1 MNRKDNMC
9 YKVVEKIPQYLDGEM
24 SEFEIPIFL
33 EHVQHCHKCLEKYEI
48 EKNFKEVVKQ
58 KCERKCVND
67 SLVNNIKNKIQMLLA
82 RG

>member
-9 YKVVEKIPQYLDGEM
+9 FKVVEKIPQYLDGEM

-33 EHVQHCHKCLEKYEI
+33 EHVEHCHKCLEKYEI
-48 EKNFKEVVKQ
+48 EKTFKDLVRQ
-58 KCERKCVND
+58 KCERKCVNAQQ
-67 SLVNNIKNKIQMLLA
+67 VNLIKNKISMLLA

>member
-33 EHVQHCHKCLEKYEI
+33 EHVEHCHKCLEKYEL
-48 EKNFKEVVKQ
+48 EKSFKEVVKQ
-58 KCERKCVND
+58 KCERKCVNEA
-67 SLVNNIKNKIQMLLA
+67 LVNSIRNKIQMLLA